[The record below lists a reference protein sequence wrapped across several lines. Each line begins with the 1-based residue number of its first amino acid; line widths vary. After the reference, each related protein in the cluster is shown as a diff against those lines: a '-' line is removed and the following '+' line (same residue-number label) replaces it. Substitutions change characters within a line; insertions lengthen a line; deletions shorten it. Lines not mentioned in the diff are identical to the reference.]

1 MAEHEDASRPVT
13 AYVAG
18 RIAFDARHYP
28 EALEQFEAA
37 LAIITTAN
45 ARPLGDLRLL
55 TAEAM
60 MRADRLSEAEYL
72 FGQELADTPLSLRA
86 RTGLTAVYTATGRSR
101 EAAALAH

>member
-1 MAEHEDASRPVT
+1 M
-13 AYVAG
+13 
-18 RIAFDARHYP
+18 
-28 EALEQFEAA
+28 
-37 LAIITTAN
+37 
-45 ARPLGDLRLL
+45 

-86 RTGLTAVYTATGRSR
+86 RTGLTAVYIATGRSG